1 VEFFRRRR
9 AEPDPTAG
17 ELTDQERAPS
27 DSPVSAVPAEPVRP
41 LFASAIEEE
50 EAADAAAARQ
60 LEAGLTK
67 ARAGFVGRLRG
78 YLAAD
83 DGGPSWDDVE
93 ETLIAADV
101 GASVA
106 AGVVDRA
113 RRRPEP
119 GGAEAAV
126 RAELAALLVP
136 RDRTWTPRPS
146 IEGAPAV
153 ILVVGVNGTGK
164 TTTIGKLAPTRSA
177 RPPSSSSGS
186 GPTGRASRSS
196 PTRRV
201 RTRARWSSM
210 RSTRRLPV
218 GPTS

>member
-1 VEFFRRRR
+1 MDFFRRRR
-9 AEPDPTAG
+9 DEPKPAG
-17 ELTDQERAPS
+17 REPSDQERAPS
-27 DSPVSAVPAEPVRP
+27 DFPVGDVPAEPIRP

-113 RRRPEP
+113 RRRPQP
-119 GGAEAAV
+119 DGAEAAV
-126 RAELAALLVP
+126 RAELAALLV
-136 RDRTWTPRPS
+136 RRNGTWSPKPS
-146 IEGAPAV
+146 IEG
-153 ILVVGVNGTGK
+153 G
-164 TTTIGKLAPTRSA
+164 
-177 RPPSSSSGS
+177 
-186 GPTGRASRSS
+186 
-196 PTRRV
+196 
-201 RTRARWSSM
+201 
-210 RSTRRLPV
+210 
-218 GPTS
+218 